1 MNVEK
6 GNNNLD
12 RIIRHKLDQVHP
24 AFKPGSWD
32 QLASRLDDVEAADA
46 FDEDISERLQRM
58 YVPYQQ
64 NSWAVLAARLELER
78 RRVQTITH
86 YKVMELSLLLLLFIT
101 AWQHLPTAPAT
112 PPLPPPGIPFAST
125 APSVWPEAGNNDA
138 MVAANRADDQEQL
151 AGTSAN
157 NDLAAE
163 KTDPDLVKY
172 FEEVNQLK
180 EAAQRSAIASADL
193 LPTTDLEKIPY
204 GTNAQQQLKQFFAEK
219 TETVSTP
226 SDAFQKTGALA
237 ALKDNEPVLL
247 DYGDPDELLEYI
259 RPLERKTFLRIG
271 FTGSP
276 DYNRV
281 ITPLQALE
289 DGTVVSYD
297 RYSLGYSG
305 GITLGVEHGKWEI
318 ETGAIYAARRYQAIP
333 TVYVT
338 GTIREGYTGLGLR
351 DFELNTVNIP
361 LNFRYNFLVHDKWR
375 LYAQGGASVNLIL
388 AANYFLT
395 DQAEFAG
402 IARNPNANNGTS
414 ALDKPEP
421 LQNKSLTEGWL
432 EGGSFWE
439 NATLYADFGLGLERY
454 MAPNWSMFVQP
465 TYHHSLPLFNDGL
478 GPYRDKIHNFGIGM
492 GVKVRL

>member
-1 MNVEK
+1 MDVEK

-12 RIIRHKLDQVHP
+12 RIIRDKLDQVKP

-32 QLASRLDDVEAADA
+32 QLASRLDDVEAADD
-46 FDEDISERLQRM
+46 FDEEIGERLQRM

-78 RRVQTITH
+78 RRVQAITH

-101 AWQHLPTAPAT
+101 AWQHLPTAPVVPVA
-112 PPLPPPGIPFAST
+112 PPPGIPFAAVAPQTT
-125 APSVWPEAGNNDA
+125 AEDQNNGA
-138 MVAANRADDQEQL
+138 IAANTADSDQPIADDATNGDFTTEKSDAGLMKNFEQ
-151 AGTSAN
+151 A
-157 NDLAAE
+157 
-163 KTDPDLVKY
+163 
-172 FEEVNQLK
+172 NQLK
-180 EAAQRSAIASADL
+180 AAAQRTAIASADP
-193 LPTTDLEKIPY
+193 LPKTDLEGITY
-204 GTNAQQQLKQFFAEK
+204 GTNAQQQLKQFFAGK
-219 TETVSTP
+219 TETISTP
-226 SDAFQKTGALA
+226 SSPFQKTGALA
-237 ALKDNEPVLL
+237 ALEDHETVLL
-247 DYGDPDELLEYI
+247 DYGDPNELLEFI
-259 RPLERKTFLRIG
+259 RPFERKTFLRIG

-281 ITPLQALE
+281 ITPSQELE
-289 DGTVVSYD
+289 DGSVVAYD

-318 ETGAIYAARRYQAIP
+318 ETGAVYAVRSYQAIP

-338 GTIREGYTGLGLR
+338 GTLREGYTGLGLR

-361 LNFRYNFLVHDKWR
+361 LNFRYNFIVHDKWR
-375 LYAQGGASVNLIL
+375 LYAQGGPSVNLVL
-388 AANYFLT
+388 DANYFLT

-402 IARNPNANNGTS
+402 IARNPNANSGIS

-421 LQNKSLTEGWL
+421 LQNKALTEGWL

-454 MAPNWSMFVQP
+454 MTPNWSMFVQP
-465 TYHHSLPLFNDGL
+465 TYRHSLPLFNDGL
-478 GPYRDKIHNFGIGM
+478 GPYRDRIHNFGIGM

>member
-12 RIIRHKLDQVHP
+12 RIIRNKLDQVTP

-46 FDEDISERLQRM
+46 FDEEVSERLQQM
-58 YVPYQQ
+58 HVPYQQ
-64 NSWAVLAARLELER
+64 NSWAILAARLELER
-78 RRVQTITH
+78 RRVQAITH
-86 YKVMELSLLLLLFIT
+86 YKIMELSLLLLLFIT

-112 PPLPPPGIPFAST
+112 PLPPPGIPFAAVAPQGTHDDQNDPAFAAANSATDHQLADAVTEDSST
-125 APSVWPEAGNNDA
+125 AEKSNH
-138 MVAANRADDQEQL
+138 
-151 AGTSAN
+151 
-157 NDLAAE
+157 DLI
-163 KTDPDLVKY
+163 KY
-172 FEEVNQLK
+172 FDEVNQLK
-180 EAAQRSAIASADL
+180 EVAQRQAIASADL
-193 LPTTDLEKIPY
+193 LPTTDLDRIPY
-204 GTNAQQQLKQFFAEK
+204 GVDAQQQLKQFFAEK
-219 TETVSTP
+219 TETISAP
-226 SDAFQKTGALA
+226 SSSFQKTGALA
-237 ALKDNEPVLL
+237 ALQDNETVLL
-247 DYGDPDELLEYI
+247 DYGDPNELLEFI
-259 RPLERKTFLRIG
+259 RPFERKTFLRIG

-281 ITPLQALE
+281 ITPSQELE
-289 DGTVVSYD
+289 DGSVVSYD

-305 GITLGVEHGKWEI
+305 GITLGVEHGRWEI
-318 ETGAIYAARRYQAIP
+318 ETGAVYAARRYQAIP

-338 GTIREGYTGLGLR
+338 GTLREGYTGLGLR

-375 LYAQGGASVNLIL
+375 MYAQGGPSVNLIL
-388 AANYFLT
+388 DANYFLT

-454 MAPNWSMFVQP
+454 MTPNWSMFVQP
-465 TYHHSLPLFNDGL
+465 TYRHSLPLFNDGL
-478 GPYRDKIHNFGIGM
+478 GPYRDRIHNFGIGM

>member
-12 RIIRHKLDQVHP
+12 RIIRNKLDQVQP
-24 AFKPGSWD
+24 VFKPGSWD

-46 FDEDISERLQRM
+46 FDEEVGERLQRM
-58 YVPYQQ
+58 HVPYQQ

-78 RRVQTITH
+78 RRVQAITH
-86 YKVMELSLLLLLFIT
+86 YKIMELSLLLLIFIT
-101 AWQHLPTAPAT
+101 AWQHLPTAPAV
-112 PPLPPPGIPFAST
+112 PPVAPPSGIPFAAIAPNITPDEQTDSAVDANT
-125 APSVWPEAGNNDA
+125 AAADHLLATTTTNDGF
-138 MVAANRADDQEQL
+138 V
-151 AGTSAN
+151 
-157 NDLAAE
+157 AE
-163 KTDPDLVKY
+163 KSDPDLIKS
-172 FEEVNQLK
+172 FNEVNQLK
-180 EAAQRSAIASADL
+180 EAVQRSAIASADP
-193 LPTTDLEKIPY
+193 LPTTNLEGIAY
-204 GTNAQQQLKQFFAEK
+204 GVNAQQQLKQFFAEK
-219 TETVSTP
+219 TETISTP
-226 SDAFQKTGALA
+226 SDHFQKTGTLA
-237 ALKDNEPVLL
+237 ALKGNETVLL
-247 DYGDPDELLEYI
+247 DYGDPNELLDFI
-259 RPLERKTFLRIG
+259 RPFERKTFLRIG

-281 ITPLQALE
+281 ITPLQELE

-318 ETGAIYAARRYQAIP
+318 ETGAVYAARRYQAIP

-338 GTIREGYTGLGLR
+338 GTLREGYTGLGLR

-375 LYAQGGASVNLIL
+375 LYAQGGPSVNLIL
-388 AANYFLT
+388 DANYFLT

-421 LQNKSLTEGWL
+421 LQNKALTEGWL
-432 EGGSFWE
+432 EGGSFRE

-454 MAPNWSMFVQP
+454 MTPTWSMFVQP
-465 TYHHSLPLFNDGL
+465 TYRHSLPLFNDGL
-478 GPYRDKIHNFGIGM
+478 GPYRDRIHNFGIGM